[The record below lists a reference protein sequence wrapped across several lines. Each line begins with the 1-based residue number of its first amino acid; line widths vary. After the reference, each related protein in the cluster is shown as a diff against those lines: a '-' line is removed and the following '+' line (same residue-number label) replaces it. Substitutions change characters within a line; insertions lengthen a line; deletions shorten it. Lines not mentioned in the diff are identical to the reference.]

1 MFLDLVKLRLDSP
14 GSIRLSNFTFI
25 FPISYSITFDAQGAK
40 SILSLLPFHTFNSLL
55 TISTCDTYLH
65 VHVKF
70 AHNVVLAIGNGEILS
85 F

>member
-14 GSIRLSNFTFI
+14 GSIRLSKFTFI
-25 FPISYSITFDAQGAK
+25 FPISSSITFDARGAK

-70 AHNVVLAIGNGEILS
+70 AHSVCLEGPRNRQ
-85 F
+85 